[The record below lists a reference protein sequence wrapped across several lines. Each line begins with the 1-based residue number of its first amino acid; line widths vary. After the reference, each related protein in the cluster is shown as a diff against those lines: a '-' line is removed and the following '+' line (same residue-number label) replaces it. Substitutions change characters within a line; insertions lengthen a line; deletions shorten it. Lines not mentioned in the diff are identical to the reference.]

1 MEAMHNRHNIPSP
14 EHNTRQL
21 VAEEAAR
28 LIYDEGYRDYR
39 LAKQKAATRMGAAP
53 NGKHQPSNE
62 EVEIALHAYI
72 SLFAEEEQLEILRQH
87 REIALEAMDFLRDF
101 QPYLTGA
108 ALEGTSGP
116 HSAVTLYLVANRA
129 EDIIF
134 FMEEEGMPFQTH
146 ERKARFG
153 KNQDY
158 FPLLRFY
165 ADDVEVELMI
175 FPDSTQN
182 QGVPISPITGRGVQ
196 RANSEKVKALLEEM
210 SDSTPP
216 AHKT

>member
-1 MEAMHNRHNIPSP
+1 MPTHSP

-28 LIYDEGYRDYR
+28 LIYEEGYRDYR
-39 LAKQKAATRMGAAP
+39 LAKQKAATRMGASP

-62 EVEIALHAYI
+62 EVEIALRAYI
-72 SLFAEEEQLEILRQH
+72 SLFADEEQLPILRQH
-87 REIALEAMDFLRDF
+87 REIAVEAMEFLQDFN
-101 QPYLTGA
+101 PWLTGP
-108 ALEGTSGP
+108 ALEGTAGP

-134 FMEEEGMPFQTH
+134 FMEEQSMPFQTH
-146 ERKARFG
+146 ERKVRFG
-153 KNQDY
+153 KKQDY
-158 FPLLRFY
+158 YPLLRFY

-196 RANSEKVKALLEEM
+196 RANLQKVKALLAEM
-210 SDSTPP
+210 
-216 AHKT
+216 

>member
-1 MEAMHNRHNIPSP
+1 MYHP
-14 EHNTRQL
+14 EQNTRQL

-39 LAKQKAATRMGAAP
+39 LAKQKAAVRMGTSA

-62 EVEIALHAYI
+62 EIETALHAYI
-72 SLFAEEEQLEILRQH
+72 SLFAEDEQHAILRQH
-87 REIALEAMDFLRDF
+87 REIAIEAMEFLQDFT
-101 QPYLTGA
+101 PYLTGA

-116 HSAVTLYLVANRA
+116 HSAVTLYLIANRA

-134 FMEEEGMPFQTH
+134 FMEDSHIPFQTH
-146 ERKARFG
+146 ERKVRFG
-153 KNQDY
+153 KKQDY
-158 FPLLRFY
+158 YPLLRFY

-182 QGVPISPITGRGVQ
+182 HSVPISPITGRGVQ
-196 RANSEKVKALLEEM
+196 RANLAKVKALLAAMPEL
-210 SDSTPP
+210 SNG
-216 AHKT
+216 

>member
-1 MEAMHNRHNIPSP
+1 MAMYTP
-14 EHNTRQL
+14 ENNTRQL

-28 LIYDEGYRDYR
+28 LIYDEGYRDYHR
-39 LAKQKAATRMGAAP
+39 AKQKAATRMGAAP

-62 EVEIALHAYI
+62 EIEVALHAYI
-72 SLFAEEEQLEILRQH
+72 SLFAQEEQLAILRQH
-87 REIALEAMDFLRDF
+87 REIAVEAMEFLQDF

-134 FMEEEGMPFQTH
+134 FMEEGPIPFQTH
-146 ERKARFG
+146 ERKVRFG
-153 KNQDY
+153 KKQEY
-158 FPLLRFY
+158 YPLLRFY
-165 ADDVEVELMI
+165 ADDIEVELMI

-196 RANSEKVKALLEEM
+196 RANLGKVKALLAEM
-210 SDSTPP
+210 S
-216 AHKT
+216 